1 MSFEKTSPVFFT
13 EAINKGFSKQSYA
26 YDESDQSNKILQDMR
41 HQVYAH
47 VEKYLIPKSRILEL
61 NAGTGIDA
69 LFFIWAGH
77 QVHATDLADG
87 MISQIKAKISKHG
100 LANQL
105 TCHYT
110 WQMLDPF
117 HPVIF
122 YNPDFF

>member
-1 MSFEKTSPVFFT
+1 
-13 EAINKGFSKQSYA
+13 
-26 YDESDQSNKILQDMR
+26 MR